1 MIKRRMS
8 MTASAAVLVFLSP
21 SQASADTL
29 TEALAKAY
37 RTNPTLTGARAAQR
51 ANDENVPIERSAGLP
66 NVSAG
71 GGYSENLRGSGVSV
85 NGFSRVANGG
95 VSLSVPIY
103 QGGAVANSV
112 NAAKARV
119 ASGQA
124 GLRGTEASVFSAV
137 VAAYMDVI
145 RDSAIVGLNQSNVR
159 ALEVNLEAT
168 RDRFEVGDLT
178 RTDIAQSE
186 SRLALAR
193 SDLRGAEARLISAR
207 ENYVRLVGDVPVDLQ
222 PPPPLPNLPASPD
235 DAVDVAMADNPDIA
249 AARKE
254 RDAAAYDVK
263 VARSSRLPTL
273 SATADG
279 GYVDYLGSLDLV
291 NGGGSSPTQS
301 GTTATAGV
309 TATIP
314 LFQGGRPAALIR
326 QAQAREGQSIEQAIE
341 VERSVIAQAR
351 AAYASWRA
359 ANEVIASSQ
368 VAVDATRLSLE
379 GVRAENTVGT
389 RTILDIL
396 NAEQEYLN
404 AQVQLV
410 SARRDAYVAG
420 FTLLAAMGQA
430 EAQDLGLDGGALY
443 DPAVNY
449 ERVKGRIWDWDSDP
463 APQPQSMSTVDTPA
477 QNSIVGPLDRN

>member
-1 MIKRRMS
+1 MIKRRMFT
-8 MTASAAVLVFLSP
+8 TASAAVLAFLLP
-21 SQASADTL
+21 AHVSAETL
-29 TEALAKAY
+29 GEALAKAY
-37 RTNPTLTGARAAQR
+37 RTNPTLTGARAGQR
-51 ANDENVPIERSAGLP
+51 ANDENVPIEKSAGLP

-71 GGYSENLRGSGVSV
+71 GGYTENLRNSGVSV
-85 NGFSRVANGG
+85 NGYSRVANGG

-112 NAAKARV
+112 KSAKARV

-124 GLRGTEASVFSAV
+124 SLRGTEASVFSAV

-145 RDSAIVGLNQSNVR
+145 RDGAIVGLNQSNVR

-193 SDLRGAEARLISAR
+193 SDLRGAEARLISSR
-207 ENYVRLVGDVPVDLQ
+207 ENYVRLVGDVPADLQ
-222 PPPPLPNLPASPD
+222 PPPPLPNFPASPD
-235 DAVDVAMADNPDIA
+235 DAVDVAMAKNPDIA

-263 VARSSRLPTL
+263 VARASRLPTL

-279 GYVDYLGSLDLV
+279 GYVDYLGSLDV
-291 NGGGSSPTQS
+291 IPGGGSSPTQS
-301 GTTATAGV
+301 GTSATAGV

-326 QAQAREGQSIEQAIE
+326 QAQARESQSIEQTVEI
-341 VERSVIAQAR
+341 ERSVIAQAR

-443 DPAVNY
+443 DPAANY
-449 ERVKGRIWDWDSDP
+449 ERVKGQIWDWGSDP
-463 APQPQSMSTVDTPA
+463 APQAQSTSTVDTPA
-477 QNSIVGPLDRN
+477 QNSIVGPLNRN

>member
-1 MIKRRMS
+1 MTKRRMS
-8 MTASAAVLVFLSP
+8 MTASAAMLVFLSP
-21 SQASADTL
+21 SLVWADTL

-71 GGYSENLRGSGVSV
+71 GGYTENLRGSGVSV
-85 NGFSRVANGG
+85 NGYSRVVNGG

-124 GLRGTEASVFSAV
+124 SLRGTEASVFSAV

-145 RDSAIVGLNQSNVR
+145 RDGAIVGLNQSNVR

-222 PPPPLPNLPASPD
+222 PPPPLPNLPASPN
-235 DAVDVAMADNPDIA
+235 DAVGVAMANNPDIA

-254 RDAAAYDVK
+254 RDAATYDVK

-279 GYVDYLGSLDLV
+279 GYVDYLGSLD
-291 NGGGSSPTQS
+291 NISGGSSPTQS
-301 GTTATAGV
+301 GTTAAAGV

-341 VERSVIAQAR
+341 VERSVIAQTR
-351 AAYASWRA
+351 AAYASFRA

-420 FTLLAAMGQA
+420 FSLLAAMGQA

-477 QNSIVGPLDRN
+477 QNSIVGPLDRD